1 MIIQL
6 AYSFHLG
13 SDKNKKNSSRTSAK
27 SNVSGTTSKSNNA
40 IQNSAGLT
48 KCDNHNYRKYDDREY
63 DIEIIRGSSSL
74 VYDVKKL
81 YRDEFDEA
89 KEEYNAKQTREN
101 RKIKDYFT
109 HISNNSKSD
118 LACEIII
125 ELGDKKYWNTKDSDF
140 KKRMTNVF
148 KQQIIDL
155 ETMLPTFKIASA
167 IIHYDETSPHLH
179 IVGVPIKIGGKNGM
193 KKQVG
198 KSDVFTK
205 ESLCKLQDKMRMLCI
220 ESFNKEYNLTNS
232 LKGKKKGRNR
242 DYHITEMDDY
252 MEMKEQLEKNQEKL
266 EIASKKSLELD
277 NHTKEVKEI
286 ITDLKTT
293 LTSKEKYVLKQEDKD
308 KLVSYIDS
316 VSKTNDE
323 YKKVQTLSVTLNN
336 VDTEIKEN
344 RDKIK
349 TLTENNEALTLRV
362 ENLTKNNEALT
373 LRVENLIKNIK
384 SKDKEIEELKEE
396 NHSLKTTLEFWK
408 DKFLRVMSLIKDKLF
423 GKEKEREKYFDVS
436 KDLYKKGI
444 IKEETFNEL
453 KDKYNFNKEHDNKG
467 KDDFEI
473 EI

>member
-1 MIIQL
+1 MTIQL

-13 SDKNKKNSSRTSAK
+13 SDKNKKNSSRNSAK

-74 VYDVKKL
+74 VDDVKKL

-101 RKIKDYFT
+101 RKIKDYFI
-109 HISNNSKSD
+109 HVSNNSKSD

-125 ELGDKKYWNTKDSDF
+125 ELGDKKYWDTKDIKF

-148 KQQIIDL
+148 KQQVIDL
-155 ETMLPTFKIASA
+155 ETILPTFKIASA

-205 ESLCKLQDKMRMLCI
+205 ESLRKLQDKMRMLCI

-232 LKGKKKGRNR
+232 LKGNKKGRNR

-252 MEMKEQLEKNQEKL
+252 MEMKEHLERNQEKL
-266 EIASKKSLELD
+266 EIANKKSLELD

-286 ITDLKTT
+286 VTDLKTT
-293 LTSKEKYVLKQEDKD
+293 LTSKEKYVLKQEDKE
-308 KLVSYIDS
+308 KLVSYIDF

-323 YKKVQTLSVTLNN
+323 YKKIQTLSVTLNN
-336 VDTEIKEN
+336 VDTEIKKN

-362 ENLTKNNEALT
+362 ENLTKN
-373 LRVENLIKNIK
+373 IK
-384 SKDKEIEELKEE
+384 SKDNEIEELKEE

-408 DKFLRVMSLIKDKLF
+408 DKFLRIMSLIKDKLF
-423 GKEKEREKYFDVS
+423 GKEKEREKYFDVT

-444 IKEETFNEL
+444 IKEDTFNEL
-453 KDKYNFNKEHDNKG
+453 KDKYNFSKEHDDKK